1 MKLRSGFVSNS
12 SSSSFICEVCGDTFE
27 AYDEGIAHFD
37 LVMCEG
43 HDHLFCGEH
52 RINPIVDVNKVE
64 TFTTYEGDG
73 DDDRIDSIH
82 CPICQLKTITEGM
95 LLDYALHKL
104 NNVTRM
110 DLKSEIST
118 WFETYDELYDE
129 IRNTGS
135 DYHVELTGHVTVK
148 AANKEC
154 AYRKARAELVAYPV
168 RLDVTHCE

>member
-12 SSSSFICEVCGDTFE
+12 SSSSYICEVCGDTFE

-43 HDHLFCGEH
+43 HEHLFCEEH
-52 RINPIVDVNKVE
+52 AVNANIDE
-64 TFTTYEGDG
+64 EGHEAFTMYEGDG
-73 DDDRIDSIH
+73 DDRIDSKH

-95 LLDYALHKL
+95 LLDYALYKL
-104 NNVTRM
+104 NVKRD
-110 DLKSEIST
+110 DLKSEINT

-129 IRNTGS
+129 IKNTGNK
-135 DYHVELTGHVTVK
+135 YYIELTATTTITAG
-148 AANKEC
+148 NKEC
-154 AYRKARAELVAYPV
+154 AYRKARAEIIKNPV